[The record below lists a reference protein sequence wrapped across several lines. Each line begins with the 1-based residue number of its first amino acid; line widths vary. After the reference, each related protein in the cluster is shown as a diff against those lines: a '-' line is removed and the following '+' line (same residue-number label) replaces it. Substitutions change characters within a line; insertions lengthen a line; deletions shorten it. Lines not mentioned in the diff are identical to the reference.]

1 MNHNK
6 NIVVLGA
13 SSNPSKYSYQA
24 VSLLSEKGYTV
35 FPVHPSG
42 FDVANHKTCK
52 ALSEIKEKIHTL
64 SVYVNAKISSSMK
77 DEILELSPA
86 RIIFNPGAE
95 NNALADACNR
105 LGIQTENA
113 CTLVLLRTNSF

>member
-1 MNHNK
+1 MNHSK

-24 VSLLSEKGYTV
+24 VSLLAEKGYTV

-42 FDVANHKTCK
+42 FDVANHKTYK
-52 ALSEIKEKIHTL
+52 ALNEIKEKVHTL
-64 SVYVNAKISSSMK
+64 SVYVNAKISSSMN
-77 DEILELSPA
+77 DDILKLSPE
-86 RIIFNPGAE
+86 RVIFNPGAE
-95 NNALADACNR
+95 SNALADACNR